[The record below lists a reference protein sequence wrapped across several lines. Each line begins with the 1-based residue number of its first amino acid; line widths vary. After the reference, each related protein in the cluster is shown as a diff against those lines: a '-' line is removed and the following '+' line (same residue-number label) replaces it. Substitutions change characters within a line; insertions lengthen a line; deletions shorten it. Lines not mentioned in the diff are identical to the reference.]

1 MFWRTS
7 NDVFKFSVVCC
18 NKLDLFELSN
28 ELSLELFALW
38 LELLCFELLSLL
50 LCWFKVF
57 EDVLLFE
64 WWLFELVLFVLD
76 EEVDEEP
83 LPLDVEP
90 TVDELF
96 DVLLLFVFNV
106 DGVWNVLNWYVEWFV
121 FSPLFELLNK
131 VIILGLDWSC
141 NKGSPLI
148 LLIK

>member
-1 MFWRTS
+1 M
-7 NDVFKFSVVCC
+7 FKFSVVCC
-18 NKLDLFELSN
+18 NKLDLLELSN

-96 DVLLLFVFNV
+96 DVLFVFKV

-148 LLIK
+148 LLKK